1 MTPTDATKRS
11 FLGHPS
17 AGGKSGRACIAALLL
32 LALAAC
38 SRNASDQPTGETTAA
53 TPAVSGTEG
62 GASTGA
68 MAPAADATIPAA
80 PSTVGAT
87 AADATQMSADAA
99 AGAKDM
105 VATGQSDP
113 TLDADLQHCAT
124 LEASQ
129 QATCRTDAQGR
140 YAQRAASGD
149 APPPTNTP

>member
-1 MTPTDATKRS
+1 MTPTDLTQRNVPRDPA
-11 FLGHPS
+11 
-17 AGGKSGRACIAALLL
+17 AGGKAVRACSAALLL

-38 SRNASDQPTGETTAA
+38 SRNASDQPSGETAAA
-53 TPAVSGTEG
+53 TSAVASTDG

-68 MAPAADATIPAA
+68 AAPAADAGMPATS
-80 PSTVGAT
+80 STVGAT

-149 APPPTNTP
+149 SPPPTNTP